1 MFNLSDFI
9 EENLTKGYLTGA
21 FSETQI
27 NIFALNYLN
36 RGQIDQEVFDK
47 ITNFIEDN
55 EPYPEETE
63 ENLEPPE
70 EEA

>member
-1 MFNLSDFI
+1 MFNIQEFI
-9 EENLTKGYLTGA
+9 EENLTEGYLNHA
-21 FSETQI
+21 FFKNQV

-36 RGQIDQEVFDK
+36 RGQIEQECFDR
-47 ITNFIEDN
+47 ITKFVEDN

-70 EEA
+70 E

>member
-47 ITNFIEDN
+47 IAKFVENN
-55 EPYPEETE
+55 EPYPEEGE
-63 ENLEPPE
+63 VNG
-70 EEA
+70 